1 VSLLKRRTEGVTVV
15 LVPGG
20 GGDSLSF
27 RLSSMALRVTL
38 AAAALGLAAVI
49 VVVATWWHLAS
60 EVGRSRDLQALVDSL
75 QDERLQIV
83 VLAEEL
89 GRVEAEYDSL
99 RALFGTSSSPSLP
112 DIWLPQAG
120 VPGSGIA
127 GRRPSA
133 DDYLPRSWPL
143 TEPGFVT
150 QSLTEGEAGDHT
162 GLDIAIPTH
171 SYVRA
176 SGAGR
181 VLRIGEDP
189 VYGWFLVLEH
199 GEGYQTVYAHASS
212 ILVER
217 GQAVR
222 RNEVIALTGSSGRST
237 APHLHFEILLNGLPV
252 NPLSMIQPPA

>member
-1 VSLLKRRTEGVTVV
+1 MSLLKRRTEGVTVV

-20 GGDSLSF
+20 GGDSRSF
-27 RLSSMALRVTL
+27 RLSSTALRVSL
-38 AAAALGLAAVI
+38 AAAALILVAVM
-49 VVVATWWHLAS
+49 VMAATWWHLAS
-60 EVGRSRDLQALVDSL
+60 QVGRGRDLQALVDSL
-75 QDERLQIV
+75 QHERLQIII
-83 VLAEEL
+83 LAEEL
-89 GRVEAEYDSL
+89 GRIEAEYERL
-99 RALFGTSSSPSLP
+99 RGLFGTSSNPAAS

-150 QSLTEGEAGDHT
+150 QSLTEGEAGDHP

-176 SGAGR
+176 AGAGR

-189 VYGWFLVLEH
+189 VYGWFVVLEH
-199 GEGYQTVYAHASS
+199 GEGYQTVYAHAAS

-237 APHLHFEILLNGLPV
+237 APHLHFEILLDGIPV
-252 NPLSMIQPPA
+252 DPLSMIQPPA